1 MNNYKLLILDDD
13 LSILNALKSLLEI
26 EGYEVY
32 CANNIEEAKKI
43 ISFLKPHLYILDV
56 YLGKGNGIE
65 FLKELRKDYKIN
77 APIII
82 LTGFPSSEIL
92 KEGFKNDCDFFLQ
105 KDKAIPS
112 ILSIVKIL
120 LDQEAVRKEK
130 GGKNVNFSLKTIPY
144 LIEMLNKNKNIK
156 RILVKIDSY
165 PLFSFRNILGKNFSQ
180 TIEEMLF
187 NFFYNLY
194 EQIPPKFFETMVTE
208 SCADMIISFRY
219 SEKLEKE
226 IKENVK
232 ISMIKTI
239 RFMRKKIKEGFHFF
253 DVKII
258 PFEYKSKNISLDL
271 YHSLQMKE
279 KLEPIPLDS
288 LNYDFFYQE
297 IFETNSLNIRGYEIF
312 ARPEDIFN
320 VEKFY
325 KKLEY
330 LNIHSYMDSF
340 NLTKIKKIIPFFPSN
355 SFIGVNLSPS
365 SLLLDKFPENIIGIL
380 GNFSKNIYLEFTERT
395 PYLTSKIVREKISY
409 LKERGFLIAIDDVGA
424 GYNNISAILNIE
436 PNLIKIDKVLVKG
449 ISKDEYKKSA
459 FSSILELS
467 KKMGAQVCAEGVEME
482 EDFLALRELKPD
494 FMQGFYLHY
503 PKKIEENILKKKG
516 GINENIIG

>member
-1 MNNYKLLILDDD
+1 M
-13 LSILNALKSLLEI
+13 
-26 EGYEVY
+26 
-32 CANNIEEAKKI
+32 
-43 ISFLKPHLYILDV
+43 
-56 YLGKGNGIE
+56 YLGEGNGIE
-65 FLKELRKDYKIN
+65 FLKEIRKNYKIN
-77 APIII
+77 VPIIV
-82 LTGFPSSEIL
+82 LTGFPSSEVL

-120 LDQEAVRKEK
+120 LDQEEVKKKE
-130 GGKNVNFSLKTIPY
+130 GEKNENLSLRTIPY
-144 LIEMLNKNKNIK
+144 LIEVLNKNKNIK
-156 RILVKIDSY
+156 RILIKIDSY
-165 PLFSFRNILGKNFSQ
+165 PLFSFRNILRESFSQ
-180 TIEEMLF
+180 TVEEMLF

-194 EQIPPKFFETMVTE
+194 EQIPPKFFETLVTE
-208 SCADMIISFRY
+208 SCADMIISFRN

-226 IKENVK
+226 IKEKVK
-232 ISMIKTI
+232 IAMIKTI
-239 RFMRKKIKEGFHFF
+239 RFMREKIKEGFHFF

-258 PFEYKSKNISLDL
+258 PFECKNKNIPLEL

-279 KLEPIPLDS
+279 NLEPIPIDS

-330 LNIHSYMDSF
+330 LNIHNYMDSF
-340 NLTKIKKIIPFFPSN
+340 NLAIIKKIIPFFPPN
-355 SFIGVNLSPS
+355 SFISINLSPS
-365 SLLLDKFPENIIGIL
+365 SLLLDEFPKNIISRL

-395 PYLTSKIVREKISY
+395 PYLTNKIIREKISF
-409 LKERGFLIAIDDVGA
+409 LKKKGFLIAIDDVGA

-449 ISKDEYKKSA
+449 ISKDEYKRSA

-467 KKMGAQVCAEGVEME
+467 KKMGALVCAEGVEKE
-482 EDFLALRELKPD
+482 EDFLTLKDLKPD

-503 PKKIEENILKKKG
+503 PKKIEENILQKKG
-516 GINENIIG
+516 V